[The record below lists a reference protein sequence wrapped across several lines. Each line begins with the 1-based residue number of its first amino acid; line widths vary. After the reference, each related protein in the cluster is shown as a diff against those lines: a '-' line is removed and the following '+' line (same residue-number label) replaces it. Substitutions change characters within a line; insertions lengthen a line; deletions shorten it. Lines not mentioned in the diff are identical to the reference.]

1 MTLFANAQNIQEL
14 RKKANDAKQNG
25 NVREAVTLYTEIIEQ
40 LDEKDSRLVE
50 VYGNRAYCNKHLGN
64 YTIAL
69 TDYDKAIENASNKYQ
84 TILKLNK
91 SDLLIILGLYSDAE
105 SILESISTNDVN
117 IELHRIANLST
128 VYQCRGNF
136 TKCIYFLNNVINR
149 THDRKTKSIALQNR
163 AFAYMELAKD
173 SILLSIHDFS
183 EAISLMDPKSSDY
196 FIVLSNKAIAE
207 MKNNNLCKALEDIN
221 RSVDGLLK
229 MCGSKHPDY
238 QRALRKKAL
247 ILQRSGDYKHSMEI
261 YSSYISYQKKY
272 VMNTFYDMSEQN
284 RLDFWKTIKPNISEV
299 FAFENYCPDFLLDVA
314 LFRRE
319 IALLGNADKD
329 RIKSKFG
336 INGQQLRNVLN
347 GNEIALDFIRYQ
359 KNDTTQYGAIIV
371 PSLKMR
377 KPVKF
382 IPLWTEE
389 ELHGYKV
396 NNVLRLDSALCSNN
410 MVHKDILY
418 SDSLLS
424 CYIWDKLDKEL
435 DKYDYE
441 DVYFAPD
448 GILHLLALE
457 YLREDNG
464 VCMHRIT
471 SLSQLLDRN
480 KYNISFD
487 NKMLAVGGLN
497 YDDVQSERIEA
508 DVNHDAITQLRQ
520 YLESKN
526 RNWDNPFVYLDGT
539 RVEIDSISYYSP
551 FNTDTTTV
559 QTEKQLKE
567 IIKNKTYKIIHLST
581 HGYSLDVDVPFVP
594 EALRDSI
601 TEDKSLLSSGIALTS
616 ANVAYKNENS
626 EDGIISARE
635 FCELDMSNIDLM
647 VLSACQTGL
656 GRFSDEGPAGLV
668 RGLKKAGAGSL
679 IVSLWSVSDEATTLF
694 MNHLYKAIREQ
705 SSPDIH
711 AAFNAARLNFSKE
724 QITNRYF
731 DSKKMKTIRSKDTYN
746 HPRFCNSFILI
757 DAIK

>member
-50 VYGNRAYCNKHLGN
+50 AYGNRAYCNKHLGN

-396 NNVLRLDSALCSNN
+396 NNVLRLDDALCSNS
-410 MVHKDILY
+410 MTDKDRLY
-418 SDSLLS
+418 SDTILS
-424 CYIWDKLDKEL
+424 RHIWDRLDKEL
-435 DKYDYE
+435 DMYDYE

-448 GILHLLALE
+448 GLLHLLAIE

-464 VCMHRIT
+464 VCMHRLT
-471 SLSQLLDRN
+471 SLTKLLNRN
-480 KYNISFD
+480 KHALTFRNS
-487 NKMLAVGGLN
+487 MLAAGGFD
-497 YDDVQSERIEA
+497 YDQEVIVEEGTDSKANHEA
-508 DVNHDAITQLRQ
+508 MEYLQTQLTRIDKPFS
-520 YLESKN
+520 YLN
-526 RNWDNPFVYLDGT
+526 GARI
-539 RVEIDSISYYSP
+539 EIDSISYCSP
-551 FNTDTTTV
+551 FKTDTTTI
-559 QTEKQLKE
+559 QTEYQLKKA
-567 IIKNKTYKIIHLST
+567 IKDKKYSILHLST
-581 HGYSLDVDVPFVP
+581 HGYALDVDVPFVP

-679 IVSLWSVSDEATTLF
+679 IISLWSVSDEATTLF

-731 DSKKMKTIRSKDTYN
+731 DSKKMKTIKSKDTYN